1 MTYKW
6 IAAALLLTSWPALPA
21 RADDTLI
28 GEATYWYGPIRLYD
42 AELRAPSGQFDWQ
55 APFELEL
62 TYNRDFKASDLARVS
77 IREMKRMGFP
87 IREAQLKDK
96 LESCFADVA
105 DGDTI
110 TGQSVDEDTAKFF
123 LNGAERCTITAPRF
137 REAFFGIWLGE
148 KARYRA
154 AAKRLLGE
162 RG

>member
-1 MTYKW
+1 MTFKA
-6 IAAALLLTSWPALPA
+6 IPLALALASGLSLPA

-28 GEATYWYGPIRLYD
+28 GAATYWYGPIRLYD
-42 AELRAPSGQFDWQ
+42 AELRAPSGEFDWR

-62 TYNRDFKASDLARVS
+62 TYNREFKASDLARVS
-77 IREMKRMGFP
+77 IKEMKRMGFAVQ
-87 IREAQLKDK
+87 ETQLKPK
-96 LESCFADVA
+96 LESCFADVS

-110 TGQSVDEDTAKFF
+110 TGQSLDEDTAKFF